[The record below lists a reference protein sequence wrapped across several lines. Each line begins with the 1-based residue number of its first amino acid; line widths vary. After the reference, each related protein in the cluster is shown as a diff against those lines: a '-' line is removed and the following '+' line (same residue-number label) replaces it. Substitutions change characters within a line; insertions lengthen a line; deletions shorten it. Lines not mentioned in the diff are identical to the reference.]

1 MSGSNVSSSN
11 TSDSKTPSPN
21 KWQARWQRWLDRR
34 IPAANS
40 ITLTQRSI
48 FIVPSKV
55 GWSFVLL
62 LILLLVTAINYQNS
76 LIYGLTFWLFS
87 VAMSALLFTYR
98 NLSGLTIK
106 TSQGVNGFSG
116 QYVEIPLRLSD
127 DKRDHTALMM
137 HWAGINK
144 KEDSL
149 RVVSTD
155 VIADVIAEKTHDV
168 RIPFQLEQ
176 RGYLS
181 TPRLRLETRFPFG
194 FYKSWT
200 WLRLN
205 TPGIVYPKPIIT
217 PFIASLGE
225 GDDVPTDAN
234 LSVGNDEF
242 IGLRNYRAGDSLKH
256 VAWKYL
262 AKGKGLL
269 SKEYDNQQL
278 SMQWLD
284 WFSLQG
290 MGTEE
295 RLSHLTGWV
304 LQAEQ
309 EGRAYG
315 IKLPNIEIKPSMGD
329 AHRDYCLKQLA
340 LYGLSSGGES
350 SDGLHSDEPAGGNI

>member
-1 MSGSNVSSSN
+1 MPV
-11 TSDSKTPSPN
+11 SKTPIPN
-21 KWQARWQRWLDRR
+21 KWRARWQRWLDRR
-34 IPAANS
+34 IPAAHS

-62 LILLLVTAINYQNS
+62 LALLLVTAINYQNS

-87 VAMSALLFTYR
+87 LALSALLFTYR

-106 TSQGVNGFSG
+106 TSQSVNGFSG
-116 QYVEIPLRLSD
+116 QFVEIPVRLSD
-127 DKRDHTALMM
+127 DKRDHMGLKM
-137 HWAGINK
+137 HWAGAK
-144 KEDSL
+144 KDTFDQHF
-149 RVVSTD
+149 VSID
-155 VIADVIAEKTHDV
+155 AVANQSYDV
-168 RIPFQLEQ
+168 RVPYQLGR
-176 RGYLS
+176 RGYLH
-181 TPRLRLETRFPFG
+181 TPRLRIETRFPFG

-200 WLRLN
+200 WLRLK

-217 PFIASLGE
+217 PFIASMGE
-225 GDDVPTDAN
+225 GEDGQADAN
-234 LSVGNDEF
+234 LSLGSDEF

-315 IKLPNIEIKPSMGD
+315 IKLPNVEIKPNKGD
-329 AHRDYCLKQLA
+329 VHRDDCLKRLA
-340 LYGLSSGGES
+340 LYGLSSDGVPTGGV
-350 SDGLHSDEPAGGNI
+350 HTDEPVGGNI